1 MCVLCIK
8 IIIYSQIHPIEGV
21 VDLLYKMAEQISRP
35 VYGLQCTKD
44 VPLDDMAAI
53 ASFYVKQVQTVQPRG
68 PFILAGYS
76 FGACVA
82 FEMALQLE
90 KVTTSAVSELTYAP
104 V

>member
-1 MCVLCIK
+1 M
-8 IIIYSQIHPIEGV
+8 

-44 VPLDDMAAI
+44 VPLDNIATM
-53 ASFYVKQVQTVQPRG
+53 ASFYVKQIQTVQSKG

-82 FEMALQLE
+82 FEMAVQLE
-90 KVTTSAVSELTYAP
+90 KVTTYFQLIYTT
-104 V
+104 